1 MARQFT
7 RDEVAEIRSMYRSAK
22 NQKAQIGILAQL
34 YLCEKDEIME
44 VLKSSGEKLPEM
56 VAGKKMETDR
66 KKRIVRSYDRA
77 VRDQAVK
84 AVLLDGM
91 TQTAA
96 AERFGVT
103 LTTLSTWV
111 QQAKKKREE
120 FLGYEPEKT
129 ETKKDSGR
137 RRERENPAQR
147 LGELRLLLEELPEEL
162 LPRAQARE
170 LERVLDKAEGYLVG
184 IAQAGK
190 RDRNEN

>member
-7 RDEVAEIRSMYRSAK
+7 RDEISEIRSMYRSAK

-44 VLKSSGEKLPEM
+44 VLKSAGEKLPEM
-56 VAGKKMETDR
+56 ATAEG
-66 KKRIVRSYDRA
+66 KKRIVRSYDQA

-84 AVLLDGM
+84 AVLLEGM

-103 LTTLSTWV
+103 QTTLSTWV
-111 QQAKKKREE
+111 QKARKKRAE
-120 FLGYEPEKT
+120 FLAYDPAGKE
-129 ETKKDSGR
+129 KKDGGR
-137 RRERENPAQR
+137 QRGQGKPAR
-147 LGELRLLLEELPEEL
+147 GIEELRRLLEALPEEL

-170 LERVLDKAEGYLVG
+170 IERVLDKAEGYLVG
-184 IAQAGK
+184 VAQAGK
-190 RDRNEN
+190 RDGHEG

>member
-7 RDEVAEIRSMYRSAK
+7 KDEVAEIRSMYRSAK

-44 VLKSSGEKLPEM
+44 VLKSAGEKLPEI
-56 VAGKKMETDR
+56 ASGKKMETGQ
-66 KKRIVRSYDRA
+66 KKRIVRSYDQA

-84 AVLLDGM
+84 AVLLEGM

-96 AERFGVT
+96 AERFGIT

-111 QQAKKKREE
+111 QQAKKKRAE
-120 FLGYEPEKT
+120 FLAYDPAGKE
-129 ETKKDSGR
+129 KKDDGR
-137 RRERENPAQR
+137 QRGKGKPAKG
-147 LGELRLLLEELPEEL
+147 LEEVRLLLKELPEEL

-170 LERVLDKAEGYLVG
+170 LERILDKAEGYLVG
-184 IAQAGK
+184 IAQARK
-190 RDRNEN
+190 RDGNEG

>member
-7 RDEVAEIRSMYRSAK
+7 KDEVAEIRSMYRSAK

-34 YLCEKDEIME
+34 YLCEKEEIIE
-44 VLKSSGEKLPEM
+44 VLKSAGEKLPEM
-56 VAGKKMETDR
+56 ASGKKMETDR
-66 KKRIVRSYDRA
+66 KKRTVRSYDRA

-84 AVLLDGM
+84 AVLLEGM

-111 QQAKKKREE
+111 QKARKKRAE
-120 FLGYEPEKT
+120 FLTYDPVRKEKKVDGRQHGQGKL
-129 ETKKDSGR
+129 TKGLEEMR
-137 RRERENPAQR
+137 
-147 LGELRLLLEELPEEL
+147 RLLEALPEEL
-162 LPRAQARE
+162 LSQVQARE
-170 LERVLDKAEGYLVG
+170 LERILDKAEGYLVG

-190 RDRNEN
+190 GDRNEG